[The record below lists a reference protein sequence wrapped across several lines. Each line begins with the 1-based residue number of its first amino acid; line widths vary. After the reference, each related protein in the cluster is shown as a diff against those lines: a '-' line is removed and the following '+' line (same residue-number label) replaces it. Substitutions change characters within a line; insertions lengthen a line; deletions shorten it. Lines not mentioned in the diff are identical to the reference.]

1 MKLEPREYELLFE
14 FLNNATSFTM
24 YDSKNNFVLQMRNLD
39 KSALSFTSAG
49 NDIMSFNI
57 KNTSLNFDFYEYEV
71 VGPQITFFKKDGYI
85 LEVVGSR
92 ESYDIIEELFH
103 LKND

>member
-1 MKLEPREYELLFE
+1 
-14 FLNNATSFTM
+14 
-24 YDSKNNFVLQMRNLD
+24 MRNLD
-39 KSALSFTSAG
+39 KSALSF
-49 NDIMSFNI
+49 
-57 KNTSLNFDFYEYEV
+57 
-71 VGPQITFFKKDGYI
+71 TFFKKDGYI